1 MLVKTGAWYHGG
13 MAKPVQLDV
22 DTGSDTSSIKAEHS
36 PPYEKK
42 ARIYDRDRQHPDS
55 GQSSEKENIA
65 QIPSQQRDRDRDRDA
80 RDRDGKAPISRS
92 GSVLKRQYS
101 MSDANMGK
109 GSSGHGGDR
118 TQSDQQ
124 DPRLR
129 DRTDPRGSGD
139 PRARSYDPMDP
150 RDPRMRGGFVHPGD
164 SRHDM
169 PSSQSQG
176 ELHGTDPRSAQ
187 DLRGRRTGGID
198 PLGSQRHRHHGDMQ
212 EGAQQH
218 STRAEN
224 RVDSKH
230 DRHYSEVGTSD
241 QFQSERI
248 SSAERDRSR
257 LERRSSVERRQD
269 LNHSDPRQ
277 RDRDSRER
285 DRSRDHVSDRSHM
298 RDTSPHRGD
307 PHSVRDRPP
316 SRERYARDDPRRP
329 RDDSRHRYVTYHL
342 TTQ

>member
-36 PPYEKK
+36 PPHEKK
-42 ARIYDRDRQHPDS
+42 ARIYDRERQHPDS

-65 QIPSQQRDRDRDRDA
+65 QTPSQQRDRDRDRG
-80 RDRDGKAPISRS
+80 DGKAPLSRS

-109 GSSGHGGDR
+109 GSSGVRSDR
-118 TQSDQQ
+118 TNDRQGDQQ
-124 DPRLR
+124 DSRLR
-129 DRTDPRGSGD
+129 DRTDPRGVGGD
-139 PRARSYDPMDP
+139 SRARSYDPSDP
-150 RDPRMRGGFVHPGD
+150 RDHRMRHGD
-164 SRHDM
+164 PRHDM
-169 PSSQSQG
+169 ASSQSQG
-176 ELHGTDPRSAQ
+176 EYRGTDPRSAQ
-187 DLRGRRTGGID
+187 DLRGRRPGGGD
-198 PLGSQRHRHHGDMQ
+198 PHDSQRHRHPGDMQ
-212 EGAQQH
+212 EGAQH

-230 DRHYSEVGTSD
+230 DRHYSDD
-241 QFQSERI
+241 QFQSERY
-248 SSAERDRSR
+248 SAERDRSR

-269 LNHSDPRQ
+269 LNHSDSRQ

-285 DRSRDHVSDRSHM
+285 DRSHDHASDRSHT

-316 SRERYARDDPRRP
+316 SRERYARDDPRRS
-329 RDDSRHRYVTYHL
+329 RDDSRHR
-342 TTQ
+342 

>member
-36 PPYEKK
+36 PPHEKK

-65 QIPSQQRDRDRDRDA
+65 QTPSHQRDRDRDRG
-80 RDRDGKAPISRS
+80 DGKPPMSRS
-92 GSVLKRQYS
+92 GSVLKRQFS

-109 GSSGHGGDR
+109 GSSGVRGDR
-118 TQSDQQ
+118 TNDRHGDH

-129 DRTDPRGSGD
+129 DRTDPRGVGMD
-139 PRARSYDPMDP
+139 PRARSYDPSDP
-150 RDPRMRGGFVHPGD
+150 RDLRM
-164 SRHDM
+164 RHDM
-169 PSSQSQG
+169 ASSQSQG
-176 ELHGTDPRSAQ
+176 ELRGTDPRSAQ
-187 DLRGRRTGGID
+187 DLRGRRPGGGD
-198 PLGSQRHRHHGDMQ
+198 PLDSQRHRHPGDMQ

-218 STRAEN
+218 STRAEH

-230 DRHYSEVGTSD
+230 DRHYPDTTSD
-241 QFQSERI
+241 QFQSERY
-248 SSAERDRSR
+248 SAERDRNR

-285 DRSRDHVSDRSHM
+285 DRSHDHASDRSHT

-307 PHSVRDRPP
+307 AHSVRDRPP

-329 RDDSRHRYVTYHL
+329 RDESRHR
-342 TTQ
+342 